1 MPVRKYPQPMAL
13 GVCLMLMYA
22 ILLGLHMLA
31 CIPAQVPD
39 ANLQHAE
46 ALWKANVRK
55 QTNKT
60 QHFETAQTVV
70 FGTVDSKMLESI
82 GKAAERAV
90 VFAKKSVGYDT
101 PRTERENQQMSE
113 RPIQWE
119 GKLLV
124 IVCKDRQEFIDLF
137 SKFKDAKPQPGESA
151 VVIHH
156 QAKTYVLMGPSGQGT
171 KQNAEILAVEF
182 AGAATISRRHDP
194 IPSWMPPAFGR
205 LLAYKFDSKY
215 FAAERSKVA
224 LWASER
230 HVRDL
235 FTNENSAVPAGSLL
249 PLQTSLIDCLSQ
261 SPAFQDNWFK
271 ILDETAFRN
280 GNIQAA
286 LDELKIKLESVQIE
300 WKNRLWK

>member
-1 MPVRKYPQPMAL
+1 
-13 GVCLMLMYA
+13 MLMYA
-22 ILLGLHMLA
+22 LVLVSHMLFA
-31 CIPAQVPD
+31 SPVSVVD
-39 ANLQHAE
+39 TDLQHAQ

-60 QHFETAQTVV
+60 SQYETAQTLI
-70 FGTVDSKMLESI
+70 FGTVDARMLESI

-90 VFAKKSVGYDT
+90 VYARKSVGYDT
-101 PRTERENQQMSE
+101 ARTVRENQQMSD

-124 IVCKDRQEFIDLF
+124 LVCKDRQEFVDLF
-137 SKFKDAKPQPGESA
+137 SKLKESKPQAGESA

-156 QAKTYVLMGPSGQGT
+156 QTKTYVLMGPSGQGI
-171 KQNAEILAVEF
+171 KQNPEVLAVEM

-194 IPSWMPPAFGR
+194 IPHWFAAAYGR
-205 LLAYKFDSKY
+205 MLAYKFDSKF
-215 FAAERSKVA
+215 FAAEKSKVA
-224 LWASER
+224 LWAAER

-235 FTNENSAVPAGSLL
+235 IMDENLALPAGSLL
-249 PLQTSLIDCLSQ
+249 PLQTSLVDCLSQ
-261 SPAFQDNWFK
+261 SPAFQDDWFK

-280 GNIQAA
+280 GNLLSA
-286 LDELKIKLESVQIE
+286 LDELKIKLEAVQIE

>member
-1 MPVRKYPQPMAL
+1 
-13 GVCLMLMYA
+13 MLMYA
-22 ILLGLHMLA
+22 ILLCSQMFLTTSVM
-31 CIPAQVPD
+31 VVD
-39 ANLQHAE
+39 AELQHAE

-55 QTNKT
+55 QINK
-60 QHFETAQTVV
+60 QHHYETPQTFI
-70 FGTVDSKMLESI
+70 FGTADQKMLESI

-137 SKFKDAKPQPGESA
+137 SKFKDTKPQPGESA

-156 QAKTYVLMGPSGQGT
+156 QAKTYVLMGPSGQST
-171 KQNAEILAVEF
+171 KQNVEILAVEY
-182 AGAATISRRHDP
+182 AGAATLSRRHDP
-194 IPSWMPPAFGR
+194 IPAWIPPAFGR

-215 FAAERSKVA
+215 FAAERSKVT

-235 FTNENSAVPAGSLL
+235 FTNENSALPAGSLL
-249 PLQTSLIDCLSQ
+249 PLQASLIDCLSQ